1 MAPPSVIFK
10 NFKHKL
16 VLIYNCVLNNPSN
29 VANTSQNPK
38 LDVAIV
44 NLTQAKVD
52 LANSKKKKLY
62 EWNHCFQNPWTS
74 KLPWAKFVVGVKTRG
89 KVMQIKCKD
98 CNVNKGWDNLMVP
111 KLDSLWEHDC

>member
-1 MAPPSVIFK
+1 MAQPLVIPK

-16 VLIYNCVLNNPSN
+16 VIIYNCVLNNPSN

-38 LDVAIV
+38 PNVVIV

-62 EWNHCFQNPWTS
+62 ECNHYFQNLWIT
-74 KLPWAKFVVGVKTRG
+74 KLPWAKFVVGVKTHG
-89 KVMQIKCKD
+89 KVMQIECKV
-98 CNVNKGWDNLMVP
+98 CNVNKSRDNLTVP
-111 KLDSLWEHDC
+111 KIDSL